1 MILTNLSCFIS
12 CKEIDSLPKSNP
24 ATKTKGSKI
33 KREITTILVLDFSLK
48 MDIHL
53 LSLFIN
59 FSVCKRFSKI
69 YFVKNSFINK
79 IASLI
84 LGPALEVISALI
96 L

>member
-1 MILTNLSCFIS
+1 MILANLSYFIS

-24 ATKTKGSKI
+24 ATKTRGSKI
-33 KREITTILVLDFSLK
+33 KSEITTILVLDFSFK

-53 LSLFIN
+53 LSIFIN
-59 FSVCKRFSKI
+59 FSVFKQVAKN
-69 YFVKNSFINK
+69 YFAKKSFINK

-84 LGPALEVISALI
+84 LGPEREVISASI